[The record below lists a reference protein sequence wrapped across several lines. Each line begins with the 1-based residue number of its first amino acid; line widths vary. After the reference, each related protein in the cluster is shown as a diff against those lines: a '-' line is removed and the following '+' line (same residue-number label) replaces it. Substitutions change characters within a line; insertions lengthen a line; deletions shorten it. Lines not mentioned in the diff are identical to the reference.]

1 MVQTV
6 QLKGAA
12 MNICLSVL
20 RDIKLRYPD
29 MNDGEL
35 CEFLAIHLREAPD
48 ALDMLVQD
56 VITVFNRMG
65 LTSTDSR
72 TSYSRAA

>member
-1 MVQTV
+1 
-6 QLKGAA
+6 
-12 MNICLSVL
+12 
-20 RDIKLRYPD
+20 

-35 CEFLAIHLREAPD
+35 CEFLVIHLREAPD

-56 VITVFNRMG
+56 VIKVFNRMG